1 MNLFLDTCDLKP
13 TPRRP
18 VWIMRQAG
26 RYLPE
31 YRAVRAEHTFKEMVE
46 TPDLCVEVTLQPIRR
61 YGLDAAIIF
70 SDILVILE
78 ALGVPYQIVDGQGP
92 VLDRAVRTTEAVD
105 RLATA
110 PVSDSLEYVYT
121 ALELLRRELSPDV
134 ALLGFAGA
142 PWTLACYLAEGG
154 SSKGGFPAIKTLL
167 EREPDSFHGMMGR
180 LTDAVIDHLRAQ
192 LNAGADAVQVFDSWA
207 GMLPEDQF
215 RQASLPYLTR
225 IAEAL
230 KGERV
235 IFYPRGAAHWLTA
248 DEAARFP
255 IMGVDQSQP
264 LATYREKWG
273 PDIILQGNL
282 APEILASDPA
292 TIVRE
297 TEAVLESHGP
307 GPGHIFNLGHGI
319 TPDVPVEHVQALV
332 DTVHG
337 HVLEVQT

>member
-31 YRAVRAEHTFKEMVE
+31 YRAVRAQHTFKEMVE
-46 TPDLCVEVTLQPIRR
+46 TPDLCVEVTLQPIHR

-92 VLDRAVRTTEAVD
+92 VLERPVRRPEALD
-105 RLATA
+105 RLATT
-110 PVSDSLEYVYT
+110 PVSDSLGYVYT
-121 ALELLRRELSPDV
+121 ALAMLRRELSPDV

-154 SSKGGFPAIKTLL
+154 NSKSGFPAIRTLM
-167 EREPDSFHGMMGR
+167 EQAPDTFHGMMER
-180 LTDAVIDHLRAQ
+180 LTEAVIDHLRAQ
-192 LNAGADAVQVFDSWA
+192 LDAGADAVQVFDSWA
-207 GMLPEDQF
+207 GMLSEHQF
-215 RQASLPYLTR
+215 REASLPYLHR
-225 IAEAL
+225 IADAL

-248 DEAARFP
+248 EEAARFP
-255 IMGVDQSQP
+255 ILGVDGSHS
-264 LATYREKWG
+264 LAHYRDRWG
-273 PDIILQGNL
+273 GEVVLQGNL
-282 APEILASDPA
+282 DPEILTTDPD
-292 TIVRE
+292 TIARE
-297 TEAVLESHGP
+297 TQAVLESHGP

-319 TPDVPVEHVQALV
+319 TPDVPVKHVQSLV
-332 DTVHG
+332 DTVHA
-337 HVLEVQT
+337 HVLEAQA